1 MEIVPLPAGLHHHV
15 YRGNP
20 ETHHS
25 CEDYDVVQEI
35 VRVQALFKGV
45 YLVLEIFG
53 LLGLINHLTP

>member
-25 CEDYDVVQEI
+25 CEDYDVVEEI
-35 VRVQALFKGV
+35 VRVQALFKNV
-45 YLVLEIFG
+45 YLFLKNLG
-53 LLGLINHLTP
+53 LLGFV